1 MNAFTLSNI
10 LLLATSLPLGYFVY
24 YQNKTQ
30 GANRL
35 WYIYTLSLDVWGIC
49 ALFMSL
55 TNNPEFALWLWR
67 VSMGLGVIW
76 MPVLFY
82 HFAYL
87 YAPWKEEK
95 RLKLAYI
102 ITIIFAISA
111 FTPFYI
117 PKVELVFGAF
127 YWARP
132 GIAFYLLVI
141 WWFALTGYSHT
152 KLLNDSKN
160 MPKERQNQIK
170 YFIFASSVGYLGGLW
185 DFSIVFGLPFYPWGN
200 FLIVIYP
207 FIMTYAIIKHGLF
220 DIFIFIKRAFLSAIL
235 VGFIAASVS
244 AIGFLNQYVQI
255 HYGLSPFIAPLIAG
269 VLTVY
274 IIYLFSHNSQVAD
287 QAKREFITVAAHKL
301 RTPLTHI
308 RYIAEELKQVKTEE
322 DRNELIKEMTESND
336 IMINLVNRLLDAVNI
351 ETQEEKYK
359 FEPIDIKNITDEVLN
374 AVSAIGKY
382 KKINIEFT
390 PDSSLPKAEG
400 NERTTKFIIQ
410 SLIENSLT
418 YTPENGKIEIKIAA
432 DRGTITWTIK
442 DTGIGIAKEDMQ
454 KVFDKFYRGQNAL
467 KTDTEGTG
475 LALFM
480 ARNLVKRQ
488 GGYISLDSAGLGQGT
503 RFWFTIPV
511 SKK

>member
-1 MNAFTLSNI
+1 MNSFTLSNI
-10 LLLATSLPLGYFVY
+10 LMLVTSLPLGYFVY
-24 YQNKTQ
+24 SQNKNQ
-30 GANRL
+30 EANKL
-35 WYIYTLSLDVWGIC
+35 WYIYTLSLNVWGIC
-49 ALFMSL
+49 ALFISL
-55 TNNPEFALWLWR
+55 TSNPVFAIWLWR
-67 VSMGLGVIW
+67 VAMGLGVIW

-87 YAPWKEEK
+87 YAPWKEER

-102 ITIIFAISA
+102 ITTIFAISA
-111 FTPFYI
+111 FTPLYI
-117 PKVELVFGAF
+117 TKVEFVFNAF

-141 WWFALTGYSHT
+141 WWFAMTGYSHT
-152 KLLNDSKN
+152 KLLKDSKN

-207 FIMTYAIIKHGLF
+207 FIMTFAIIKHGLF
-220 DIFIFIKRAFLSAIL
+220 DIFIFIKRAFYSVVL
-235 VGFIAASVS
+235 VGVIAACVS
-244 AIGFLNQYVQI
+244 AIGFLNSYLVA
-255 HYGLSPFIAPLIAG
+255 HFGFSPIVAPVIAG
-269 VLTVY
+269 MLTVY
-274 IIYLFSHNSQVAD
+274 IIYLFSHNTQVAD

-308 RYIAEELKQVKTEE
+308 RYIAEELKQTSDENQK
-322 DRNELIKEMTESND
+322 NELVKEMTESND

-351 ETQEEKYK
+351 ETQAEKYK
-359 FEPIDIKNITDEVLN
+359 FDPINLNEITEEVLRGVN
-374 AVSAIGKY
+374 SISKY
-382 KKINIEFT
+382 KKIDINFSA
-390 PDSSLPKAEG
+390 DGSLPKAEG
-400 NERTTKFIIQ
+400 NERSTKFVIQ
-410 SLIENSLT
+410 SLIENALT
-418 YTPENGKIEIKIAA
+418 YTPENGKIDIKISEEK
-432 DRGTITWTIK
+432 GTLTWSIK
-442 DTGIGIAKEDMQ
+442 DTGIGVAKEDLQ
-454 KVFDKFYRGQNAL
+454 KVFDKFYRGENAL

-488 GGYISLDSAGLGQGT
+488 GGYISLESPGAGLGT
-503 RFWFTIPV
+503 RFWFTIPI